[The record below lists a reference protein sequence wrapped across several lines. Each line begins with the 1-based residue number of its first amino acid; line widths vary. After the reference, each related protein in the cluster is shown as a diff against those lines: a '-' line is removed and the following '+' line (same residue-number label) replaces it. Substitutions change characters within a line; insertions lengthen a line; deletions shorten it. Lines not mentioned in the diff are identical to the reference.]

1 MSAKTQ
7 LQFSPN
13 QNGIAMI
20 YDDNSSDELPHW
32 TFGDAEGPSLA
43 SFWSTVE
50 AGGTTQATAFY
61 TLSPTA
67 DVMALSFS
75 LNVPDGY
82 KVYAASAGDDDGSG
96 LLASYTCRIPIVD
109 YMDEL
114 KVQIDSASSV
124 DRPQYQLGSSSSDAA
139 EGNSFADGWLSA
151 AAAAQAQ
158 PFQTLYAPADAIGA
172 SVESDGLAG
181 FAADAKGGPGGNPGG
196 GGGGGGGGGSG
207 LLTTYT
213 SGNQNVD
220 DANEFNIQI
229 DFSGKWTASQQ
240 AIVTWAADFYSQIIT
255 ADIHDDTDLSGNLV
269 DDIVI
274 SVSTA
279 RIDGNGN
286 PLFGNVLAQTGNIIV
301 RDPGAI
307 DQWLP
312 LTASITLDSTDLKN
326 SAFADAWDDIILH
339 EMGHALGFI
348 GTIFE
353 QLGLVDNSGNFTGTN
368 ATAAYGGLVPL
379 ENDGGSGTAGS
390 HWDETGFMPDG
401 VQMSNELMTGY
412 FVPGE
417 QTYLSDTTVG
427 ALADLGYTVQDPLVG
442 SSYVVVDSHL
452 LLA

>member
-1 MSAKTQ
+1 MSARTQ

-13 QNGIAMI
+13 QNGTAMI
-20 YDDNSSDELPHW
+20 YDNNSSAELPHW

-50 AGGTTQATAFY
+50 AGGTTQATAFH
-61 TLSPTA
+61 TLNLTA
-67 DVMALSFS
+67 DAVALSFP
-75 LNVPDGY
+75 LNMLDGY
-82 KVYAASAGDDDGSG
+82 EVYPATGGDDDGSG
-96 LLASYTCRIPIVD
+96 LPANYAGRISIVD
-109 YMDEL
+109 HIGEL
-114 KVQIDSASSV
+114 KIQIDDASSV
-124 DRPQYQLGSSSSDAA
+124 DRPQYQLGSFSSDGA
-139 EGNSFADGWLSA
+139 EGNSFAGGWLSA

-158 PFQTLYAPADAIGA
+158 PFQTPYAPADAMGA
-172 SVESDGLAG
+172 SVEPDMLAG

-196 GGGGGGGGGSG
+196 GGGGGGGSG
-207 LLTTYT
+207 LLTTYI
-213 SGNQNVD
+213 SGNANVD

-255 ADIHDDTDLSGNLV
+255 ADIHDDTDLSGKLV

-286 PLFGNVLAQTGNIIV
+286 PLFGNVLAQTGNIVV

-312 LTASITLDSTDLKN
+312 LTASITLDSTDLK
-326 SAFADAWDDIILH
+326 STAFADAWDDIILH

-348 GTIFE
+348 GAIFD
-353 QLGLVDNSGNFTGTN
+353 QLGLTDGSGNFTGTN

-427 ALADLGYTVQDPLVG
+427 ALADLGYTVQDPSVG
-442 SSYVVVDSHL
+442 SSYLVVDSHL